1 MARLA
6 AWIARGARRAQRHD
20 FDTAQGRRA
29 CLTLSCCYQRGA
41 DGVSIFRRAEESWQ
55 AYRLHRQVAR
65 LAWRSTPAGG
75 EYARIW
81 QRCTAAR
88 RSSCSTHISFVLVAG
103 SFAYKLKKAVKLP
116 FLDFSTLDKRR
127 CSKQELR
134 LNRRY
139 APQLYL
145 DVVPV
150 TGSAGDP
157 AIGGDG
163 VPIEYAGADAGVR
176 AKRIWQA
183 AYSCAA
189 RCRPQHIDALAA
201 RVATFTKAS
210 PAPAWRA
217 RSGRPPSSA
226 RTRST
231 TSRSAACPAPPAA
244 STVCASGQSAN
255 RRCSPAPSSTAA
267 SAASCASATA
277 TFIWTTSRWSTA
289 RSRRSTASS
298 AELRWIDVMNE
309 IAFLLMDL
317 RYRGRPDLSARF
329 LNAWLEHT
337 GDYPGLAVLRSS
349 SIARWCVPRSPFCA
363 RRRAT
368 LTHPRAPACAATTR
382 ATLALAHSHLEPQRP
397 AIVITHGFSGCGKT
411 TLSQGMLEAVGAVR
425 IRSDIERKRLAGLPA
440 TARSGSAIAGGLYR
454 KDMNEQTYG
463 HLLAGA
469 EAIIAAGAIAIVD
482 ATFLQRRQR
491 ELFRQLARAA
501 PTSFAIVSFIA
512 AEAELRARIVRARAK
527 ATAPGKPISP
537 CWSINSS
544 PPRRCAPDELPHEI
558 RFETAGLLPIA
569 WDRKTW
575 RPLMDRLGTQ

>member
-1 MARLA
+1 MAIDQRPLVESLRAYLA
-6 AWIARGARRAQRHD
+6 TLHGCAQVE
-20 FDTAQGRRA
+20 
-29 CLTLSCCYQRGA
+29 LL
-41 DGVSIFRRAEESWQ
+41 E
-55 AYRLHRQVAR
+55 
-65 LAWRSTPAGG
+65 
-75 EYARIW
+75 
-81 QRCTAAR
+81 
-88 RSSCSTHISFVLVAG
+88 THISFVLVAG

-127 CSKQELR
+127 YYCEQELR

-163 VPIEYAGADAGVR
+163 APIEYAVRMRAFAQEDLASRVLLRGAL
-176 AKRIWQA
+176 
-183 AYSCAA
+183 S
-189 RCRPQHIDALAA
+189 PQHIDALAA
-201 RVATFTKAS
+201 RVATFHESIARAGVES
-210 PAPAWRA
+210 PFGTPAVIRQEA
-217 RSGRPPSSA
+217 LDNIDEIGRLPGATGGLDRLHQWTERESA
-226 RTRST
+226 VL
-231 TSRSAACPAPPAA
+231 AGAFLH
-244 STVCASGQSAN
+244 
-255 RRCSPAPSSTAA
+255 RRVGGFVRECHGDLHLDNIALVDGEITP
-267 SAASCASATA
+267 
-277 TFIWTTSRWSTA
+277 FDGIEFND
-289 RSRRSTASS
+289 
-298 AELRWIDVMNE
+298 ELRWIDVMNE

-337 GDYPGLAVLRSS
+337 GDYPGLAVLRYYVVYRALVRAKVAFLRAAQGHLDAS
-349 SIARWCVPRSPFCA
+349 ARAALRGDHA
-363 RRRAT
+363 R
-368 LTHPRAPACAATTR
+368 H
-382 ATLALAHSHLEPQRP
+382 LALAHSHLEPQRP

-454 KDMNEQTYG
+454 EDMNEQTYG

-491 ELFRQLARAA
+491 ELFRQLARQRGV
-501 PTSFAIVSFIA
+501 PFAIVSFIA
-512 AEAELRARIVRARAK
+512 AEAELRARIAARQSQGDGASE
-527 ATAPGKPISP
+527 ADLAVLEHQLVTAEAL
-537 CWSINSS
+537 
-544 PPRRCAPDELPHEI
+544 APDELPHEI